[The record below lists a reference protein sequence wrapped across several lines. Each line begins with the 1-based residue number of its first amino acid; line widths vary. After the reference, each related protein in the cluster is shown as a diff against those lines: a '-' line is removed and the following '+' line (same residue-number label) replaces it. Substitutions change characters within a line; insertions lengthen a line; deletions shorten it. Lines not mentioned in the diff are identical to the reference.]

1 MRDRRPSEHRARG
14 FSFLEVLIS
23 LVILLAG
30 ILAILVYFP
39 SALRANNRAVDL
51 SEAALLAQRKAE
63 EIRRDADSARALIS
77 AVQSLTSP
85 TAPIVFPEN
94 PSMAYRFS
102 GVSLLDPVDDP
113 GDPRDDHGVA
123 RVIIQYAERFRPDS
137 RVLYELRFDE

>member
-1 MRDRRPSEHRARG
+1 MLGLRRALRREKS

-30 ILAILVYFP
+30 ILAIIVYFP
-39 SALRANNRAVDL
+39 NVLSANDRAVTL

-63 EIRRDADSARALIS
+63 EIRRDADRGRTLIN
-77 AVQSLTSP
+77 AIKNLAQP
-85 TAPIVFPEN
+85 TPPVVFPSN
-94 PSMAYRFS
+94 PNLAYRFC

-123 RVIIQYAERFRPDS
+123 RIIVQYAPS
-137 RVLYELRFDE
+137 YKGGGKILYELRFDE